1 MEWTGADESSGRL
14 APEGDAEDANRSV
27 EQPGSMSRGPLW
39 SVATL
44 VLGAIL
50 WVQLFWLGV
59 DAELGFSEP
68 RPWAMLAYFLPLV
81 ILAAGVWSRAPVILL
96 TLFAGSLLPGLVL
109 LAEPERLM
117 LMEGGSMLRVGGA
130 FALFLAIAS
139 AGSGSELDT
148 GDIAEDSREQNQVDE
163 ELRRFVLARLLVLV
177 MLWCVPAYAVYL
189 DPEIAGHIMDNYG
202 DSTHVGQV
210 FLGVVHFFIWSVG
223 AYMMVLVPALNV
235 EYDRRRL
242 KRELRHYLKGWGWK
256 ESGTRIA
263 IYMAVALLGGL
274 LVLMWK

>member
-1 MEWTGADESSGRL
+1 
-14 APEGDAEDANRSV
+14 
-27 EQPGSMSRGPLW
+27 
-39 SVATL
+39 
-44 VLGAIL
+44 
-50 WVQLFWLGV
+50 
-59 DAELGFSEP
+59 
-68 RPWAMLAYFLPLV
+68 
-81 ILAAGVWSRAPVILL
+81 
-96 TLFAGSLLPGLVL
+96 
-109 LAEPERLM
+109 
-117 LMEGGSMLRVGGA
+117 MLRVGGA